1 MAITEVSNIQFSSPK
16 IPTFTSPWSEVNLEA
31 VGRRRPR
38 IQGVALPAVL
48 SLLLH
53 PTTDVRV
60 TRRLIATL
68 RDTLSV
74 AARRARDIEAAHLL
88 RLKPGSIPPTE
99 LHAQDSV
106 PTLDAYRDS
115 VDPDGVYSEAEL
127 LELYRADFPPE
138 ASPRVDRRIARNAR
152 LRRRQ
157 ADALARMEKALVHD
171 PVPHHP
177 LEGWF
182 EPATM

>member
-53 PTTDVRV
+53 PT
-60 TRRLIATL
+60 
-68 RDTLSV
+68 V

-106 PTLDAYRDS
+106 PTL
-115 VDPDGVYSEAEL
+115 
-127 LELYRADFPPE
+127 
-138 ASPRVDRRIARNAR
+138 
-152 LRRRQ
+152 
-157 ADALARMEKALVHD
+157 
-171 PVPHHP
+171 
-177 LEGWF
+177 
-182 EPATM
+182 